1 MKKRLYIIIIAST
14 LIIAFILATFFIIK
28 SNRTKE
34 DISNENNT
42 EETINQEVSE
52 EGNEVDSNN
61 TIVIDLGEGN
71 NVENEIEEQESTSE
85 EDEKSPAEL
94 TQEIY
99 AINGPIGRIQIP
111 STGVDLTILS
121 NVTVDNM
128 EKSPCFL
135 YTTGGINEVGVTLIV
150 GHNKRNGTL
159 FSDNANIEEGDKIY
173 ITDLEDNTLTYSVY
187 SKIITT
193 DSDTSFLKDDVDTP
207 ELVLSSCTDDET
219 QRIIILARAE

>member
-1 MKKRLYIIIIAST
+1 MKKRLYIIIIVSI
-14 LIIAFILATFFIIK
+14 LIIAFILAVFFIIK
-28 SNRTKE
+28 SNRTKKE
-34 DISNENNT
+34 ISEENNT

-52 EGNEVDSNN
+52 EDSNN

-71 NVENEIEEQESTSE
+71 NIENEIEELESTSQ
-85 EDEKSPAEL
+85 EDKKSPAEL

-128 EKSPCFL
+128 EESPCFL

-173 ITDLEDNTLTYSVY
+173 ITDLENNTLTYSVY

-193 DSDTSFLKDDVDTP
+193 DSDTSFLKDDVDKP
-207 ELVLSSCTDDET
+207 EIVLSSCTDDET
-219 QRIIILARAE
+219 QRNIILARAE

>member
-1 MKKRLYIIIIAST
+1 MKKRLYIIIIVSI
-14 LIIAFILATFFIIK
+14 LIIAFILAVFFIIK
-28 SNRTKE
+28 SNRTKKE
-34 DISNENNT
+34 ISEENNT

-52 EGNEVDSNN
+52 EDSNN

-71 NVENEIEEQESTSE
+71 NIENEIEEQESTSQ
-85 EDEKSPAEL
+85 EDKKSPAEL

-173 ITDLEDNTLTYSVY
+173 ITDLENNTLTYSVY

-193 DSDTSFLKDDVDTP
+193 DSDTSFLKDDVDKP
-207 ELVLSSCTDDET
+207 EIVLSSCTDDET
-219 QRIIILARAE
+219 QRIII